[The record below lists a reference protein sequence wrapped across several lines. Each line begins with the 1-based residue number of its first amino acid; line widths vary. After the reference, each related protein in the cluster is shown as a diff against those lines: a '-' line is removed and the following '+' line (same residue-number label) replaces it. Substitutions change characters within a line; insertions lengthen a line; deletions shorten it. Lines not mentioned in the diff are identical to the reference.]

1 MSTALPANLAS
12 SVSVPTISALPF
24 TTTPTASPALT
35 TEYMNQVANS
45 IQKSKVE
52 DEEKHQTAVQKTL
65 ALALKK
71 KEEENKKQ
79 QEEQAKKSAELLKEI
94 AE

>member
-1 MSTALPANLAS
+1 
-12 SVSVPTISALPF
+12 
-24 TTTPTASPALT
+24 
-35 TEYMNQVANS
+35 MNQVANS

-71 KEEENKKQ
+71 KDEENKKQ

-94 AE
+94 AD